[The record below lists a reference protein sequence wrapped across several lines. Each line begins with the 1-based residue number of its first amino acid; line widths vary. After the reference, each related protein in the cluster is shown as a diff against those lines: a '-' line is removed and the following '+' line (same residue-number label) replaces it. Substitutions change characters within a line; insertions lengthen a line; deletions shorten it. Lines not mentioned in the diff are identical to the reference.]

1 MHGVKRIGTALT
13 FVVAVAVIA
22 AAGGSLPAR
31 AFEGF
36 GSVTNGGAGGDVY
49 HVTTL
54 ADSGA
59 GSLRHALL
67 GRTHQFDGPRRV
79 VFDVGGEITLLS
91 DIKLREEHG
100 FLTIDGA
107 TAPAPGIT
115 IKKVNPNDGE
125 FLLVGAHDVIITH
138 LRFWGHWQEGGVQQ
152 NNAATISLDG
162 GSYRVVLDHITAR
175 NGTDGGPDMWCDNK
189 DITISWSF
197 FFYNEHPTTISCGLN
212 SVTRE
217 RISMHH
223 NVYAHNGERNPQLYR
238 AVSDFDYVN
247 NIVYRWGHFT
257 GGSYGMRIKN
267 LTAGPHVDANVV
279 NNVFLGNTKLATALV
294 YGDVAGPDSTD
305 CGPSGTPA
313 QGTVVT
319 TSCMGQLWVAGN
331 DLPSQNRDH
340 YSTIS
345 SPNPIPAQFQVT
357 TWPADELDTRVLPSV
372 GMQFRSAEEQAI
384 LDNILV
390 DMGGTP
396 GGSPPPDVQNAR
408 RTDAR

>member
-1 MHGVKRIGTALT
+1 MHRVTRIRIATLAMTAIL
-13 FVVAVAVIA
+13 AV
-22 AAGGSLPAR
+22 GGGAR
-31 AFEGF
+31 AYEGY
-36 GSVTNGGAGGDVY
+36 GSVTSGGAGGDVY
-49 HVTTL
+49 RVTTL
-54 ADSGA
+54 ADSGP
-59 GSLRHALL
+59 GSLRAALMSRNHAV
-67 GRTHQFDGPRRV
+67 DGPRTV
-79 VFDVGGEITLLS
+79 VFDVGGEITLQS
-91 DIKLREEHG
+91 DIRLRSEHG
-100 FLTIDGA
+100 FLTIDGS

-125 FLLVGAHDVIITH
+125 FLLIGATDVIITH

-162 GSYRVVLDHITAR
+162 GSSRVVLDHITAR
-175 NGTDGGPDMWCDNK
+175 NGTDGGPDLWCDNK

-197 FFYNEHPTTISCGLN
+197 FFYNEHPTTISCGTN

-238 AVSDFDYVN
+238 NVKDFDYVN

-267 LTAGPHVDANVV
+267 ISTGPHVDANLV
-279 NNVFLGNTKLATALV
+279 NNYFLGNVKLATALV

-305 CGPSGTPA
+305 CGPGGTPA

-331 DLPSQNRDH
+331 VLPSQNRDH
-340 YSTIS
+340 YSTIAA
-345 SPNPIPAQFQVT
+345 PNPVPAPYQVT
-357 TWPADELDTRVLPSV
+357 TWPAVDLGTQVLPTV

-384 LDNILV
+384 LDAILT
-390 DMGGTP
+390 DMGGNP

-408 RTDAR
+408 RTDVR